1 MRTRLPV
8 IFARLAMN
16 CRGVGVRVSH
26 AWQAN
31 FPWDRTAVQLLA
43 RAAQAVLLGNMR
55 KPLEWR
61 AAQIVRPENMP
72 VRPRL
77 AALHVELADIRPLA
91 QHRVNLAILVH
102 IPQYHSLLNR
112 WDARHALPANSQ
124 QESE

>member
-1 MRTRLPV
+1 MRTHLPV

-16 CRGVGVRVSH
+16 WRGLRVSH
-26 AWQAN
+26 ALQAN
-31 FPWDRTAVQLLA
+31 FPWDRTAVQLIA
-43 RAAQAVLLGNMR
+43 RAAQAVLLENLH

-61 AAQIVRPENMP
+61 AAQIVQPEDMP

-91 QHRVNLAILVH
+91 PHRVNLAILVH

-112 WDARHALPANSQ
+112 WDARYALPANSQ
-124 QESE
+124 LESE